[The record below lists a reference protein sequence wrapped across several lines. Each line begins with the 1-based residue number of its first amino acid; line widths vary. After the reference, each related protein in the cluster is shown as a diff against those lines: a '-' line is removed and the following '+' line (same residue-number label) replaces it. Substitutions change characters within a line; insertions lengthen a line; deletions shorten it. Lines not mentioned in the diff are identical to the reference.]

1 MAKQTI
7 DTKKSVTTISW
18 GNKSKSSGSKSGS
31 TKSSGSKCN
40 GSCPAHCKK
49 K

>member
-18 GNKSKSSGSKSGS
+18 GNKSKSSG
-31 TKSSGSKCN
+31 TKSSSKCT